1 MTKQAKISDLSTA
14 ELQSKFKAARSI
26 QRTVLG
32 IFVVIV
38 LAWILLGYWRS
49 NLPVFISTLVVAIG
63 AMVSVSIAPR
73 SLADELRKRQQKS
86 PHQKS

>member
-1 MTKQAKISDLSTA
+1 MTKAKISDLSTE
-14 ELQSKFKAARSI
+14 ELQSKFKAAQSI

-38 LAWILLGYWRS
+38 LAWVLLGYWRT

-63 AMVSVSIAPR
+63 TTASVSIAPR
-73 SLADELRKRQQKS
+73 SLADELRKRQQK
-86 PHQKS
+86 P